1 MKENTLNTCAFFVF
15 DEAGNLT
22 DGGAASLTPLN
33 NAVEVK
39 IRIFKKDAAEKM
51 YNSRPSGGFT
61 IVDDFTGGRLKLLT
75 SEMDGNVPYVA
86 ITSLIE
92 SLRKHFKL
100 TIVVE
105 GVEVRGVFVKPNPA
119 KS

>member
-1 MKENTLNTCAFFVF
+1 METKKVNACAFFVF

-22 DGGAASLTPLN
+22 DGGTAEFTRLEDSVKT
-33 NAVEVK
+33 K
-39 IRIFKKDAAEKM
+39 IRIFKKEAAKGM

-61 IVDDFTGGRLKLLT
+61 IVDDFSGGRLKLLT

-100 TIVVE
+100 PLVVE

>member
-1 MKENTLNTCAFFVF
+1 MKENTLNACAFFVF

-22 DGGAASLTPLN
+22 DGGAADLNPLN

-39 IRIFKKDAAEKM
+39 IKIFKKDAAVKM

-61 IVDDFTGGRLKLLT
+61 IVDGFTGGRLKLLT
-75 SEMDGNVPYVA
+75 GDMDEGIPYQA
-86 ITSLIE
+86 ITFLIK
-92 SLRKHFKL
+92 SLRERFDLPPVNGGAKVK
-100 TIVVE
+100 
-105 GVEVRGVFVKPNPA
+105 GVFVKPNPA